1 MDNCIKVIYIYYI
14 ELDAIHINV
23 VGHHPLTTHLIFK
36 CIPYEA
42 FLVYRSLTINFKIK
56 ENKSVYFRVK
66 L

>member
-36 CIPYEA
+36 CIQYEA
-42 FLVYRSLTINFKIK
+42 FLVYFTG
-56 ENKSVYFRVK
+56 V
-66 L
+66 